1 MDRSAFHQVLVPE
14 LARAGL
20 QGTYLNKAGTVK
32 EGEAIFFSA
41 SKWRQAAQKD
51 LEMRQCFSPAAL
63 APGPC
68 LYPRAA
74 TCSDVDALSLAASA
88 HGDTKQRATV
98 AMVAGCAAFAFAH
111 RMRCCLCDTL
121 AAHSA

>member
-1 MDRSAFHQVLVPE
+1 MHDWIFWRIRQAGDRSAFHQVLVPE

-63 APGPC
+63 APGAC
-68 LYPRAA
+68 LSSPLLFLFFFLFCLILLSSWRA
-74 TCSDVDALSLAASA
+74 
-88 HGDTKQRATV
+88 
-98 AMVAGCAAFAFAH
+98 
-111 RMRCCLCDTL
+111 
-121 AAHSA
+121 

>member
-63 APGPC
+63 APGAC
-68 LYPRAA
+68 LSSPQMASLRPSASVGVFVRSVRARD
-74 TCSDVDALSLAASA
+74 CVRGDRKQEGGIAACA
-88 HGDTKQRATV
+88 V
-98 AMVAGCAAFAFAH
+98 GCV
-111 RMRCCLCDTL
+111 T
-121 AAHSA
+121 S